1 MQFDNQKYTI
11 KIWNESDG
19 KLGRFVAVD
28 TETTVVPFTLTPEL
42 VTFQAY
48 SGGSD
53 VYYVKKA
60 DVKSFLNY
68 HSNSFLILQ
77 NAPFD
82 MDVISKELSDSS
94 VVYGFYDNNRVRDV
108 GVLHR
113 LYHLADK
120 GFVPFKRNLQL
131 LSKTYLGVDIVKD
144 ETRENF
150 GQFLGSK
157 ISEIPSNYLEY
168 GAIDVI
174 VTYKVYFALVSLIRP
189 HDKMNTLLS
198 QDIQVKGDLALNHIY
213 KNGIGFDL
221 TQRDGWIIGINREM
235 DKHADILASWGWV
248 RGRKGIKDV
257 YAAIID
263 KLELTG
269 LLPITESGDVS
280 SKADDLKPFRKHA
293 FVNSFLEYQSLEKA
307 TSFVKGLTQNCVH
320 PRYNLLVN
328 TGRTSCSKPNFQ
340 QLPKF
345 GGIREMFIPTSKDD
359 TFIITDYAAV
369 ELATLA
375 QVSYSTYGYST
386 MRDRI
391 NNGDDLHKYYGSV
404 MNGCDIKDVTKQQ
417 RQEAKAANFGFPGGL
432 GVDTFIEFSRGYG
445 LELEQHQAREMKD
458 VWFDAFPE
466 MEDYMKHERGEVF
479 TLTGRKRGNTTF
491 CAEKNTPFQG
501 LAADGAKLAMYN
513 LDKTT
518 SCGGGGFKVVG
529 FVHDEIICQ
538 VPKTDAED
546 LLKQQE
552 AIMIESMQQVVP
564 DVKIGVESMI
574 NDFYTK

>member
-1 MQFDNQKYTI
+1 MQFDNQEYTI

-53 VYYVKKA
+53 VYYVEKA
-60 DVKSFLNY
+60 DVKSFLTV
-68 HSNSFLILQ
+68 HRDSFIIGQ
-77 NAPFD
+77 NFPFD
-82 MDVISKELSDSS
+82 SDVLSKFLEGSEIM
-94 VVYGFYDNNRVRDV
+94 YGFYDNNRIRDV

-221 TQRDGWIIGINREM
+221 TQRDGWIIGINKEM

-269 LLPITESGDVS
+269 VLPITESGDVS

-293 FVNSFLEYQSLEKA
+293 FIDSFLEYQSLEKA
-307 TSFVKGLTQNCVH
+307 TSFVKGLTQDRVH

-345 GGIREMFIPTSKDD
+345 GGIREMFIPQKGNVFLDV
-359 TFIITDYAAV
+359 DYSAI

-375 QVSYSTYGYST
+375 QVCYDTYGYSV

-391 NNGDDLHKYYGSV
+391 NDGEDLHRYYASI
-404 MNGCDIKDVTKQQ
+404 MHGCEAKDVTKQQ
-417 RQEAKAANFGFPGGL
+417 RQEAKAASFGYPGGL
-432 GVDTFIEFSRGYG
+432 GIDTFIEFSRGYG
-445 LELEQHQAREMKD
+445 LDLTREQAQEMKD
-458 VWFDAFPE
+458 VWFEAFPE
-466 MEDYMKHERGEVF
+466 MRDYMQHERGEVF

-501 LAADGAKLAMYN
+501 LASDGFKLALYE
-513 LDKTT
+513 LDKK
-518 SCGGGGFKVVG
+518 GFTIVG
-529 FVHDEIICQ
+529 QIHDQILVE
-538 VPKTDAED
+538 VGED
-546 LLKQQE
+546 VAKEKLVEME
-552 AIMIESMQQVVP
+552 AIMISAMSSVAT
-564 DVKIGVESMI
+564 DVKIGVEGQI
-574 NDFYTK
+574 LERFTK